1 MCFSPA
7 DWSTATKLPAATAPP
22 LATAADDIML
32 AAKEPAA
39 MPVAVKPTAGRAKVA
54 RAMVPT

>member
-32 AAKEPAA
+32 AA
-39 MPVAVKPTAGRAKVA
+39 MPVAVKPTAGRATIA
-54 RAMVPT
+54 RAMVPA